1 MNRRLPVTLMSLGLT
16 AAVTTAPANAD
27 APTCLGQ
34 PATIVGTAGNDVLRG
49 TDGPDVIWAGAG
61 YDDVKAYGG
70 DAGSSSSAQRW

>member
-1 MNRRLPVTLMSLGLT
+1 MTSSPDGRCSSSLGL
-16 AAVTTAPANAD
+16 APARCHDCRPRARTFRP
-27 APTCLGQ
+27 ASGR

-70 DAGSSSSAQRW
+70 DDLDLPG